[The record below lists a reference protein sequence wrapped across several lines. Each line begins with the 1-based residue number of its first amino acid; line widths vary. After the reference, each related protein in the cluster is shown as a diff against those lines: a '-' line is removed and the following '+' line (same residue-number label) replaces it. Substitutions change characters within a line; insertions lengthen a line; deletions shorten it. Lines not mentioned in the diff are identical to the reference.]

1 MHWTEPVM
9 QHRAILSPF
18 DGIREVLEREIGHH
32 AGPAVGI
39 TQCAIEEPN
48 GQRWSSQWLTG
59 AHALDWFDD
68 LYWMILW
75 MYRKPYRLQRLYL
88 EQGLYIPP

>member
-1 MHWTEPVM
+1 M

-39 TQCAIEEPN
+39 TQCAIEESPMVNDGHLN
-48 GQRWSSQWLTG
+48 G
-59 AHALDWFDD
+59 
-68 LYWMILW
+68 
-75 MYRKPYRLQRLYL
+75 
-88 EQGLYIPP
+88 